1 MQYRKLIHFL
11 MIALTS
17 WAALSVSSCKRYLE
31 PAATS
36 SFNTAYVFSN
46 VQNAQKAVLSAYQD
60 LEGDNGYGIR
70 ISMYYP
76 YDNDEM
82 IGMHQLGDNDRGDIA
97 HYNATAGNAQ
107 LYNPWVQLYQGIE
120 RANICIYNLPTMDL
134 YSKGSTQQVGEL
146 QRLYGEA
153 LTLRAQFYFEL
164 VRNWG
169 DVPAQ
174 WLPSAMETNLFLAK
188 MDRDSIYDHLLNDL
202 ATAENIVPWRTEVGA
217 LGDPMDQRITKG
229 AVKGLRARIA
239 LYRGGYSLRRASSIY
254 GQTMARP
261 ADYLTYY
268 KIAVSECSDI
278 MARPDEHTL
287 NPSFKAVFKS
297 AIDAHTI
304 EPNGEVLF
312 EVSMAGGQGTNDSK
326 LGYYD
331 GVKVDASLT
340 GNAAIGVLPTYF
352 YTFDSTDTRR
362 DVTCGPYEVNT
373 DLNTL
378 KGHPITTM
386 AEAKFRRDWI
396 SNPSQMTST
405 AQYYGL
411 DWPILRFSD
420 VLLMFAE
427 ADNEINQGPGAADIA
442 AFQQV
447 RTRGYGGNAAL
458 IGTTPSDY
466 QGFFNAIVQERSLE
480 FGGEG
485 VRKFDLIRWNLLG
498 ARLADAKTNLAA
510 LAKAT
515 GTFVGSNNYLNPS
528 TSALNFAGL
537 PDSMW
542 YSTAGSTIAN
552 EVLWGNSF
560 YAPLAVHTLSGYKE
574 VAWVNSAVATV
585 LSSSG
590 SSNGF
595 AFDFKPNHSEL
606 LPIPQAAINSNYN
619 LTQDYGY

>member
-1 MQYRKLIHFL
+1 MQHKI
-11 MIALTS
+11 LTRLLL
-17 WAALSVSSCKRYLE
+17 AALVTGALFAVNSCKKYLE
-31 PAATS
+31 PSAQS

-46 VQNAQKAVLSAYQD
+46 VQNAQKAVFSAYQD

-120 RANICIYNLPTMDL
+120 RANICIYNLPLMDL
-134 YSKGSTQQVGEL
+134 YTKGSAQQTGEL
-146 QRLYGEA
+146 QRLYGES
-153 LTLRAQFYFEL
+153 LTLRAQFYLEL
-164 VRNWG
+164 IRNWG

-174 WLPSAMETNLFLAK
+174 FLPSSQETSLFLAK
-188 MDRDSIYDHLLNDL
+188 TDRDTIYDHLLNDL
-202 ATAENIVPWRTEVGA
+202 AIAENLVPWRTEVTA
-217 LGDPMDQRITKG
+217 LGDPLDQRITQG
-229 AVKGLRARIA
+229 AVRALRARIA
-239 LYRGGYSLRRASSIY
+239 MYRGGYSLRRASSIY

-261 ADYLTYY
+261 ADYLNYY
-268 KIAVSECSDI
+268 KIAVSECSAV
-278 MARPDEHTL
+278 MARTDQHAL
-287 NPSFKAVFKS
+287 NPSFQAVFKN

-312 EVSMAGGQGTNDSK
+312 EVGMTGGQGTNDSK

-352 YTFDSTDTRR
+352 YLFDSTDTRR

-373 DLNTL
+373 NLSTL
-378 KGHPITTM
+378 KGHPITTI

-396 SNPSQMTST
+396 SNPSQLTST

-411 DWPILRFSD
+411 DWPIIRLPD

-442 AFQQV
+442 ALQEVQ
-447 RTRGYGGNAAL
+447 TRAHGGNAAL
-458 IGTTPSDY
+458 IPPAPTDY
-466 QGFFNAIVQERSLE
+466 ADFFNAIVKERSFE

-485 VRKFDLIRWNLLG
+485 MRKFDLIRWNLLG
-498 ARLADAKTNLAA
+498 ARLDDSNTYLTNMAAFSGPGDLYRQLSERYVEICGPARLGILQYKWIYDCCRGPMGVIFLCAADGVFYFRLYQGSLGNVHDRGCAEFIRIIEWICVRLQAEPQRAA
-510 LAKAT
+510 
-515 GTFVGSNNYLNPS
+515 S
-528 TSALNFAGL
+528 
-537 PDSMW
+537 D
-542 YSTAGSTIAN
+542 TAGGDRRGLQPYPG
-552 EVLWGNSF
+552 LWILG
-560 YAPLAVHTLSGYKE
+560 L
-574 VAWVNSAVATV
+574 
-585 LSSSG
+585 
-590 SSNGF
+590 
-595 AFDFKPNHSEL
+595 
-606 LPIPQAAINSNYN
+606 
-619 LTQDYGY
+619 

>member
-1 MQYRKLIHFL
+1 MQYKKSLRLLQLTAGIG
-11 MIALTS
+11 IAL
-17 WAALSVSSCKRYLE
+17 LLGSCHKYLQ
-31 PAATS
+31 PSAVS
-36 SFNTAYVFSN
+36 SFNTEYVFSN
-46 VQNAQKAVLSAYQD
+46 VQNAQKAVFSVYAD

-120 RANICIYNLPTMDL
+120 RANICIYNIPQMAL
-134 YSKGSTQQVGEL
+134 YKTGNAQQIGEL
-146 QRLYGEA
+146 QRLYGES
-153 LTLRAQFYFEL
+153 LTLRAQFFFEL
-164 VRNWG
+164 IRNWG
-169 DVPAQ
+169 DVPAEF
-174 WLPSAMETNLFLAK
+174 LPSAMEPNLFLAK

-202 ATAENIVPWRTEVGA
+202 ALAETLVPWRTEVTA
-217 LGDPMDQRITKG
+217 LGDPLDQRITLG

-239 LYRGGYSLRRASSIY
+239 LNRGGYSLRRASSIY

-261 ADYLTYY
+261 ADYLNYY

-278 MARPDEHTL
+278 MARPDQHSL

-312 EVSMAGGQGTNDSK
+312 EVGMTGGQGTNDSK

-331 GVKVDASLT
+331 GVKVDGGSLT

-352 YTFDSTDTRR
+352 YLFDSTDTRR
-362 DVTCGPYEVNT
+362 DVTCGPYEVNSDVIT
-373 DLNTL
+373 STL
-378 KGHPITTM
+378 KGHPITTI

-396 SNPSQMTST
+396 TNPSQLAST

-411 DWPILRFSD
+411 DWPIMRLPD
-420 VLLMFAE
+420 VLLMYAE
-427 ADNEINQGPGAADIA
+427 ADNEINQGPSAADIA
-442 AFQQV
+442 AFEQV
-447 RTRGYGGNAAL
+447 RARGYGGNKAL
-458 IGTTPSDY
+458 IGTTPTDY
-466 QGFFNAIVQERSLE
+466 VGFFNAIVKERSLE

-498 ARLADAKTNLAA
+498 ARLADAKTNLTSLAA
-510 LAKAT
+510 RT
-515 GTFVGSNNYLNPS
+515 GTFTGNYANN
-528 TSALNFAGL
+528 TLNFSNL
-537 PDSMW
+537 PDSTFFNT
-542 YSTAGSTIAN
+542 STSTITN
-552 EVLWGNSF
+552 EVQWGNSF
-560 YAPLAVHTLSGYKE
+560 YVPRTVSITAMSGYTE
-574 VAWVNSAVATV
+574 VAWVTSTIANVLNAT
-585 LSSSG
+585 G

-595 AFDFKPNHSEL
+595 AYDFKPNHSEL
-606 LPIPQAAINSNYN
+606 LPIPEAAIEADYN

>member
-1 MQYRKLIHFL
+1 MQNKRLRRL
-11 MIALTS
+11 LLTALVTG
-17 WAALSVSSCKRYLE
+17 ALFAVNSCKKYLV
-31 PAATS
+31 PSAQS

-46 VQNAQKAVLSAYQD
+46 VQNAQKAVFSAYQD

-120 RANICIYNLPTMDL
+120 RANICIYNLPLMDL
-134 YSKGSTQQVGEL
+134 YTKGSAQQTGEL
-146 QRLYGEA
+146 QRLYGES
-153 LTLRAQFYFEL
+153 LTLRAQFYLEL
-164 VRNWG
+164 IRNWG

-174 WLPSAMETNLFLAK
+174 FLPSSQETSLFLAK
-188 MDRDSIYDHLLNDL
+188 TDRDTIYDHLLNDL
-202 ATAENIVPWRTEVGA
+202 AIAENLVPWRTEVTA
-217 LGDPMDQRITKG
+217 LGDPLDQRITQG
-229 AVKGLRARIA
+229 AVRALRARIA
-239 LYRGGYSLRRASSIY
+239 MYRGGYSLRRASSIY

-261 ADYLTYY
+261 ADYLNYY
-268 KIAVSECSDI
+268 QIAVSECSAI
-278 MARPDEHTL
+278 MARTDQHAL
-287 NPSFKAVFKS
+287 NPSFQAVFKN

-312 EVSMAGGQGTNDSK
+312 EVGMTGGQGTNDSK

-352 YTFDSTDTRR
+352 YLFDSTDTRR
-362 DVTCGPYEVNT
+362 DVTCGPYEVNSN
-373 DLNTL
+373 LSTL
-378 KGHPITTM
+378 KGHPITTI

-396 SNPSQMTST
+396 SNPSQLTST

-411 DWPILRFSD
+411 DWPIIRLPD

-427 ADNEINQGPGAADIA
+427 ADNEINHGPSAADIA
-442 AFQQV
+442 ALQEVQ
-447 RTRGYGGNAAL
+447 TRAHGGNAAL
-458 IGTTPSDY
+458 IPPAPADY
-466 QGFFNAIVQERSLE
+466 ADFFNAIVKERSFE

-485 VRKFDLIRWNLLG
+485 MRKFDLIRWNLLG
-498 ARLADAKTNLAA
+498 ARIADTKTNLTNMAA
-510 LAKAT
+510 RT
-515 GTFVGSNNYLNPS
+515 GTYTGSYLND
-528 TSALNFAGL
+528 TLNFADL
-537 PDSMW
+537 PDSEF
-542 YSTAGSTIAN
+542 YSTNGSTIAA
-552 EVLWGNSF
+552 EVQWGLSF
-560 YAPLAVHTLSGYKE
+560 YVPRTVSSISGYTK
-574 VAWVNSAVATV
+574 VAWVTSTIANV

-590 SSNGF
+590 SSNGY

-606 LPIPQAAINSNYN
+606 LPIPQAAIDADYN
-619 LTQDYGY
+619 LVQDYGY